1 MLIQDVERRTGLD
14 RATIRF
20 YEKENLVVPIREDN
34 GYRTYQEH
42 DVELLLKIKLLR
54 QLGVSLFKIKSLQQG
69 SEDFS
74 AILAE
79 QIEMLENRIQDDTRA
94 RLVCIEMQKDG
105 AQYADLNVHHYLQI
119 LSSAPQS
126 ISRTFS
132 EPLERESHPWRRYF
146 ARYLDYRVI
155 GAIFNI
161 FIIVILRIRPFDSDA
176 ITILSYVAN
185 FAAVPILSILLH
197 YWGTTPGKWAMGI
210 RLESIHGGKLSGGEA
225 LYREGKI
232 LWHGLGFFV
241 PILEVWREYRS
252 YQQEKNGIAQ
262 SWNEDTEI
270 IYETWSVRRKCMAAL
285 IFIVSFSLSVFAG
298 CDTMMPTYRGNGVT
312 LSEFAENFNDYAS
325 VPYAQN
331 SIILGDDGKWD
342 KIIEES
348 PDEKRPEFIYKLDD
362 YGNIREILYENSFK
376 SSHPIYILPEYCKT
390 AIMTSVGSAKGSQYK
405 DVVSVDKVLETQW
418 YSKLPQNGGA
428 SEGNIQFEDVTI
440 TWESNI
446 ENCKFI
452 AYGTLFA
459 ADDSMLLYDLKLT
472 VKFTS

>member
-1 MLIQDVERRTGLD
+1 
-14 RATIRF
+14 
-20 YEKENLVVPIREDN
+20 
-34 GYRTYQEH
+34 
-42 DVELLLKIKLLR
+42 
-54 QLGVSLFKIKSLQQG
+54 
-69 SEDFS
+69 
-74 AILAE
+74 
-79 QIEMLENRIQDDTRA
+79 
-94 RLVCIEMQKDG
+94 
-105 AQYADLNVHHYLQI
+105 
-119 LSSAPQS
+119 
-126 ISRTFS
+126 
-132 EPLERESHPWRRYF
+132 
-146 ARYLDYRVI
+146 
-155 GAIFNI
+155 
-161 FIIVILRIRPFDSDA
+161 
-176 ITILSYVAN
+176 
-185 FAAVPILSILLH
+185 
-197 YWGTTPGKWAMGI
+197 MGI

-331 SIILGDDGKWD
+331 SIILGDDAKWD
-342 KIIEES
+342 KIIEEY

-390 AIMTSVGSAKGSQYK
+390 AIMTSVGSAKSSQYK
-405 DVVSVDKVLETQW
+405 DIVSVDKVLETQW

-428 SEGNIQFEDVTI
+428 CEGNIQFEDVTI
-440 TWESNI
+440 AWESNI

>member
-146 ARYLDYRVI
+146 ARYLDYRAI

-252 YQQEKNGIAQ
+252 YQQEKNGVAQ
-262 SWNEDTEI
+262 PWNEDTEI

-298 CDTMMPTYRGNGVT
+298 CDAMMPTYRGNGVT

-325 VPYAQN
+325 VPYVQN
-331 SIILGDDGKWD
+331 SIILDNNGKWARL
-342 KIIEES
+342 ISQS
-348 PDEKRPEFIYKLDD
+348 PEPDRPEFEYELDEN
-362 YGNIREILYENSFK
+362 GMIRAIKYEFNTDSELPK
-376 SSHPIYILPEYCKT
+376 NILPQYCKT
-390 AIMTSVGSAKGSQYK
+390 AIYAAVGSRPGSNYS
-405 DVVSVDKVLETQW
+405 DIIAIEELLESQW
-418 YSKLPQNGGA
+418 FSQLPQNGGDIKG
-428 SEGNIQFEDVTI
+428 SFLIDDVEI
-440 TWESNI
+440 SWQSKI

-452 AYGTLFA
+452 TNGYIFVE
-459 ADDSMLLYDLKLT
+459 DDSLLSYELKLEI
-472 VKFTS
+472 KFGT

>member
-74 AILAE
+74 VILAE

-331 SIILGDDGKWD
+331 SIILGDDGTWV

-362 YGNIREILYENSFK
+362 NGNIREILYENSFK
-376 SSHPIYILPEYCKT
+376 SAHPIYILPEYCKT
-390 AIMTSVGSAKGSQYK
+390 AIMTSIGSAKGSQYK

-428 SEGNIQFEDVTI
+428 SEGYIQFEDVTI
-440 TWESNI
+440 AWESNI
-446 ENCKFI
+446 ENCKYI

>member
-146 ARYLDYRVI
+146 ARYLDYRAI

-252 YQQEKNGIAQ
+252 YQQEKNGIVQ

-325 VPYAQN
+325 VPYEQN
-331 SIILGDDGKWD
+331 SIILGDDGTWV

-362 YGNIREILYENSFK
+362 NGNIREIFYENSFK

-428 SEGNIQFEDVTI
+428 SEGYIQFEDVTI
-440 TWESNI
+440 AWESNI
-446 ENCKFI
+446 ENSKYI

>member
-74 AILAE
+74 VILAE

-342 KIIEES
+342 KIIEEY

-405 DVVSVDKVLETQW
+405 DIVSVDKVLENQW

-428 SEGNIQFEDVTI
+428 SEGYIQFEDVTI
-440 TWESNI
+440 AWESNI
-446 ENCKFI
+446 ENCKYI
-452 AYGTLFA
+452 AYGSLFA